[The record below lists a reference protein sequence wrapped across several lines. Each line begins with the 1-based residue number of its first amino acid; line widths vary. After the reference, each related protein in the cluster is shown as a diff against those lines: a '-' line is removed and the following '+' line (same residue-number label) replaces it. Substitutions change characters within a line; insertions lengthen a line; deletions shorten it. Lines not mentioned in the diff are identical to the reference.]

1 MFVHKDD
8 QLQVAHLILEYTPL
22 SSSFQVPKCI
32 IKAKDPRLHQIS
44 VAILG
49 FLIIDPILEGI
60 PKVALPS
67 QRTAEEEA
75 TSSLPTTKEKEEVV
89 KVSESEDDFE
99 VFNRSLS
106 PETLTGDPGHL
117 PPTPA
122 SHAQED
128 SSILE
133 DIGIQ

>member
-1 MFVHKDD
+1 M
-8 QLQVAHLILEYTPL
+8 
-22 SSSFQVPKCI
+22 
-32 IKAKDPRLHQIS
+32 HQIS

-60 PKVALPS
+60 PKVAWPS

-89 KVSESEDDFE
+89 EVSDLEDDFE

-106 PETLTGDPGHL
+106 PETLTGDHGHL
-117 PPTPA
+117 PPTLA

-128 SSILE
+128 SSIPE